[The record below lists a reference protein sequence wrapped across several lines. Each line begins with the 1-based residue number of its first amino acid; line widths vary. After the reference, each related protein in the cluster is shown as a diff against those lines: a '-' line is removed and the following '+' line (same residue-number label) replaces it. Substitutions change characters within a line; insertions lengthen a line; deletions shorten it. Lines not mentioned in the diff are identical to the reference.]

1 MSGDYNKH
9 WPNGKLTVLAH
20 SLEDELVE
28 KDQMYRMKAAL
39 ISQREVAETG
49 NSAPER
55 LDTVQIVTGKHDDIW
70 REGTQLSKSINNA
83 VERLVSLKL

>member
-9 WPNGKLTVLAH
+9 WPNSKLTILAH

-39 ISQREVAETG
+39 SSQR
-49 NSAPER
+49 SAAIGDSMANDR
-55 LDTVQIVTGKHDDIW
+55 LDTVQLLTGKHDEIW
-70 REGTQLSKSINNA
+70 REGTQLANSIRNA
-83 VERLVSLKL
+83 VERLVQLNL